1 VKSAVVGCFMIS
13 TDQVRIIV

>member
-1 VKSAVVGCFMIS
+1 MKSAVVGCFMIS